1 MQGLYRSLMGGVVGA
16 AEWCV
21 GCSFAA
27 PLDLGL
33 GWVRFNLFWG
43 VLGAVG
49 GGAAGLVAIFR
60 GFFAAVGEG
69 GGGGGWVLEYHSM
82 GFEHLP
88 NISL

>member
-1 MQGLYRSLMGGVVGA
+1 MGEVVGA

-60 GFFAAVGEG
+60 GFFAAVGG
-69 GGGGGWVLEYHSM
+69 GGGGRGWVLEYHSM

>member
-1 MQGLYRSLMGGVVGA
+1 MGA

-49 GGAAGLVAIFR
+49 GEAAGLVAIFR
-60 GFFAAVGEG
+60 GFFAAVGG
-69 GGGGGWVLEYHSM
+69 GGGGGWVLDYHSM

-88 NISL
+88 NIYL

>member
-27 PLDLGL
+27 PLDLSL

-49 GGAAGLVAIFR
+49 GGAVGLVAIFR
-60 GFFAAVGEG
+60 GFFAAVGRG
-69 GGGGGWVLEYHSM
+69 GGCRGWVLEYHSM
-82 GFEHLP
+82 GFEHFP